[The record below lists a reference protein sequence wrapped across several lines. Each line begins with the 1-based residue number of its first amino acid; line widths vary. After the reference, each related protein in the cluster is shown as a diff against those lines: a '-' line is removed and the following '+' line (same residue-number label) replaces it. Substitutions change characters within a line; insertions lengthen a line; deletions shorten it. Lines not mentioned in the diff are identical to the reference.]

1 MGAGGCLCMRVWR
14 DSMRT
19 RRVAQGAV
27 FNRGSMRM
35 GHTVRGRDTEQ
46 GLLEPFL
53 AQSSWASPC
62 RLSPYLSLIP
72 VKQFSL

>member
-1 MGAGGCLCMRVWR
+1 MSVYACVEGQHEN
-14 DSMRT
+14 T
-19 RRVAQGAV
+19 QVAQGAV

-35 GHTVRGRDTEQ
+35 GHTVSGRDTEQ
-46 GLLEPFL
+46 GLLELFL

-62 RLSPYLSLIP
+62 HLSPYLSLIP